1 MVYSLLA
8 RQSTGKSCFWQQLP
22 ATCQLT
28 AMGGNMLFQVL
39 DGPAGI
45 LPTNVAF
52 LAAAIDSGNWVET
65 SIVS

>member
-1 MVYSLLA
+1 
-8 RQSTGKSCFWQQLP
+8 
-22 ATCQLT
+22 
-28 AMGGNMLFQVL
+28 MGGNMLFQVL